1 MVCVKLEDFRIMMVR
16 SNFTLTEEEFEWLR
30 YQAYKRR
37 LTRSAILR
45 EMIHKAQRE
54 EKEK

>member
-1 MVCVKLEDFRIMMVR
+1 MMVR